1 MRYKKNKFWCLQW
14 MLLVLFFSLSLIV
27 KAEDGDVSPVS
38 LDDQLLTLITTITE
52 KEKAII
58 DARKQLKQE
67 KDEDLIKQIKQQILI
82 DEDIVKGTRA
92 QFTAVSAGGEKV
104 FVERKKTQKD
114 IDWQE
119 DLEAIFSPLIEQ
131 LKTISERPKIIEE
144 LEQDI
149 VYWGN
154 RTEELNRAVN
164 YTKTTQ
170 NTVSNKL
177 VMTKV
182 KGLLVEAEKQYQ
194 TAGQKLALLQAE
206 LLSIHADDNPLWK
219 NIISL
224 IKSFAASMLYYFI
237 MALFFGFIVYQIV
250 ALLAR
255 LPRLMI
261 DKRQPKRYVFAVR
274 TIKLI
279 KHIIGF
285 SLGVIA
291 YLVVLYGS
299 GQWILLVVS
308 LFILIGLIL
317 SLKNLVPTYIVEI
330 RTLLNLGS
338 IRQDERVVFNGLVW
352 KINLIDV
359 YTHLHNPA
367 LDAHLRVPIEKLIT
381 LSSRPYHKNEPW
393 FPTRTGDIVILDDD
407 IYGVI
412 KHQSVDV
419 VEVVLGGSTYSYPTA
434 QFLSSR
440 PRNLS
445 KGFTV
450 YEVFGFDYQ
459 HQQDSTSEMLTI
471 YSDWIEDA
479 IQANPVGEYCTA
491 FKVEFDKAASSSLD
505 FKVLAKFSGEAASD
519 YHRISR
525 LIQKASVDVANSQGW
540 VIPFEQI
547 NIHQA

>member
-1 MRYKKNKFWCLQW
+1 MCYKKNKFRCLQW
-14 MLLVLFFSLSLIV
+14 MSLVFFFSFSLNV
-27 KAEDGDVSPVS
+27 KAEDGDFSPVS
-38 LDDQLLTLITTITE
+38 LDDQLLTLITTVTE

-58 DARKQLKQE
+58 NAKKQLKKE
-67 KDEDLIKQIKQQILI
+67 KDEDLIKQIQQQILI

-92 QFTAVSAGGEKV
+92 QFTAISAGGEKV
-104 FVERKKTQKD
+104 FVERKKIQKD
-114 IDWQE
+114 IHWQE
-119 DLEAIFSPLIEQ
+119 DLEAIFSPLVEQ
-131 LKTISERPKIIEE
+131 LKEISERPKIIEE

-149 VYWGN
+149 VYWVE
-154 RTEELNRAVN
+154 REEALNRAVN

-177 VMTKV
+177 VVAKV
-182 KGLLVEAEKQYQ
+182 KNLLAEAEKQYA

-206 LLSIHADDNPLWK
+206 LMSIRADDNPLWK
-219 NIISL
+219 NIIGL

-237 MALFFGFIVYQIV
+237 IALFFGFIVYQAV

-285 SLGVIA
+285 SLGVTA

-308 LFILIGLIL
+308 LFILIGIIL
-317 SLKNLVPTYIVEI
+317 SLKSLVPTYIVEI

-338 IRQDERVVFNGLVW
+338 IRQDERVVFDGLVW

-367 LDAHLRVPIEKLIT
+367 LDAHLRVPIDKLIT

-393 FPTRTGDIVILDDD
+393 FPTRTGDIVLLEDET
-407 IYGVI
+407 YGEV

-419 VEVVLGGSTYSYPTA
+419 VEVNQGGSTYSYPTL

-450 YEVFGFDYQ
+450 YEIFGFDYS
-459 HQQDSTSEMLTI
+459 HQQESTNTMLSI
-471 YSDWIEDA
+471 YSDSVEEFIKA
-479 IQANPVGEYCTA
+479 SSVGEYCTA

-505 FKVLAKFSGEAASD
+505 FKVLAKFSGEAAKD

-525 LIQKASVDVANSQGW
+525 IIQKASVDVANSQGW